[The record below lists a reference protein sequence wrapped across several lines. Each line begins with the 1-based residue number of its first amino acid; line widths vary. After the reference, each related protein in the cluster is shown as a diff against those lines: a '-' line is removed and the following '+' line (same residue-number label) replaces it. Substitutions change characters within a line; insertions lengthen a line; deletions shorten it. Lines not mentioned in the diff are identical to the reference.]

1 MFELLKRS
9 LKRGIVTDAGYDGF
23 ARGYVQADERVCRTC
38 GLCASVCPTGS
49 LSMAGRLIVEP
60 TRCVACGQCL
70 RVCRSGALSWSGRPA
85 GPMSPLFGG
94 SVAKRSRPLA
104 RVRARSLHIRHLDA
118 GSCNACDFELSAL
131 LNPVYDIQRLG
142 FDFVASPR
150 HADVLMV
157 TGAVTRNMEEAVRLT
172 YAATPSPKVVIAC
185 GACACFGGAVKDGY
199 AVVGAADSVLPVAV
213 RIPGCPPRPREI
225 IEGLEAARAVF
236 GQIREA

>member
-9 LKRGIVTDAGYDGF
+9 LKRGIVTDAVYDGF
-23 ARGYVQADERVCRTC
+23 ARGYVQADERACRTC

-49 LSMAGRLIVEP
+49 LSITGRLTVEP

-85 GPMSPLFGG
+85 RPMSSLSGEPGARPARP
-94 SVAKRSRPLA
+94 VARL
-104 RVRARSLHIRHLDA
+104 RARSLHIRHLDA

-150 HADVLMV
+150 HADILMV
-157 TGAVTRNMEEAVRLT
+157 TGAVTYNMEEAVRLT

-185 GACACFGGAVKDGY
+185 GACASFGGAVKDGY
-199 AVVGAADSVLPVAV
+199 AVIGAAENTLPVAI

-225 IEGLEAARAVF
+225 IEGLEAARALF
-236 GQIREA
+236 GQIKQV